1 MFHPILIFHLILI
14 FLIVFQV
21 LTVFHP
27 HGLLPSALTASTVAA
42 QKTSNSAA
50 LSTLSVSQYG
60 LCLAPALN
68 VLLSLTCVR
77 YTAMQRMEAQFT
89 HLITVAR
96 CYEGT
101 TTPVTPGFVPAGA
114 MLPLPR

>member
-1 MFHPILIFHLILI
+1 
-14 FLIVFQV
+14 
-21 LTVFHP
+21 
-27 HGLLPSALTASTVAA
+27 
-42 QKTSNSAA
+42 
-50 LSTLSVSQYG
+50 
-60 LCLAPALN
+60 
-68 VLLSLTCVR
+68 
-77 YTAMQRMEAQFT
+77 MQRMEAQFT